1 MEAEIVAEARDKE
14 NVVERGLTALVDD
27 LNSVLQKHPQI
38 ELAILFGSHAA
49 GRALPTSDLDI
60 AVAANHQL
68 EAREKMAVIDD
79 LALAVRCPVD
89 LIDLTAVSGPI
100 LQQALTKGRLLLN
113 RQPALRAKLTL
124 KMWYNQADFMPD
136 YNMILRKRAEAF
148 AHG

>member
-1 MEAEIVAEARDKE
+1 V
-14 NVVERGLTALVDD
+14 GQSQTALETE
-27 LNSVLQKHPQI
+27 LMGVLQKHPQI
-38 ELAILFGSHAA
+38 DLAILFGSHAA
-49 GRALPTSDLDI
+49 GRALPTSDLDL

-68 EAREKMAVIDD
+68 GAREKMALIDD
-79 LALAVRCPVD
+79 LALAAQCPVD

-113 RQPALRAKLTL
+113 RQPALLAKLTL